1 MVKAF
6 VLLKEAAKKRFLVFS
21 PAPFFVIIVDDRK
34 TNMENKISCK
44 FVVYLGLQSESIK
57 GVAFTF

>member
-21 PAPFFVIIVDDRK
+21 QPFFVIIVDDRK